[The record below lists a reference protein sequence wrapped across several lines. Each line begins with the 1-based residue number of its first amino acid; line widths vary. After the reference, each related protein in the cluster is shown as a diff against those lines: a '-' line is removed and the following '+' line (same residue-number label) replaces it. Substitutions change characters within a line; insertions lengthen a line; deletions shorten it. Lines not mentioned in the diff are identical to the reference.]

1 MATNCWDRHG
11 IRHLSAS
18 SLALYRNE
26 PALWVLRYLHRIKDD
41 AGPGAWRGSAVEG
54 AVNKIIYEDCS
65 DDDAIEAALGAF
77 EISAQGD
84 LSDDVQKE
92 RAVIPDMVRQA
103 SVSFRS
109 LGKPVAT
116 QFKVEHWIDGIEI
129 PVLGYIDYL
138 YEDFLIDL
146 KTTLRMPSEP
156 RPDHA
161 VQVVSYS
168 DATSKRPGLI
178 YVTPKKTQRFNH
190 ESIDA
195 ERARWTL
202 RRSAHAIR
210 AMLSMT
216 DDRHHAA
223 TLFTPNFDSYMW
235 NETTRTAALELWK

>member
-1 MATNCWDRHG
+1 MNSTGSSGRSPSYESASGNSSSSLQIGRMSMATNCWERHG

-84 LSDDVQKE
+84 LSDEVQKE
-92 RAVIPDMVRQA
+92 RDVIHDMVRQA

-116 QFKVEHWIDGIEI
+116 QFFFFKQKTAYEI
-129 PVLGYIDYL
+129 PILGYIDYL

-156 RPDHA
+156 
-161 VQVVSYS
+161 
-168 DATSKRPGLI
+168 
-178 YVTPKKTQRFNH
+178 
-190 ESIDA
+190 
-195 ERARWTL
+195 
-202 RRSAHAIR
+202 
-210 AMLSMT
+210 
-216 DDRHHAA
+216 
-223 TLFTPNFDSYMW
+223 
-235 NETTRTAALELWK
+235 

>member
-1 MATNCWDRHG
+1 MISPFERHG

-26 PALWVLRYLHRIKDD
+26 PALWTLRYLFGVRDN

-54 AVNKIIYEDCS
+54 AVNKIIYENCS
-65 DDDAIEAALGAF
+65 DDEAISAALGAF

-84 LSDDVQKE
+84 LSDDVDKE
-92 RAVIPDMVRQA
+92 RSVIPDMTRHA
-103 SVSFRS
+103 SIAFRS
-109 LGKPVAT
+109 LGKPIAT

-146 KTTLRMPSEP
+146 KTTLRAPSEP

-168 DATSKRPGLI
+168 DATAKRPGLI
-178 YVTPKKTQRFNH
+178 YVTPKKSQRFNH

-195 ERARWTL
+195 ERARWSL
-202 RRSAHAIR
+202 RRSAHSLR
-210 AMLSMT
+210 ALLAM
-216 DDRHHAA
+216 AA
-223 TLFTPNFDSYMW
+223 DKHEAASIFTPSIDGFMW
-235 NETTRTAALELWK
+235 TDITRNAALELWK